1 MEFFVV
7 YTKCGSLIPC
17 RLTSFSLMSVSRF
30 FICPLLVLLIRPAC
44 VHAQEFQET
53 ASHTVTISIGR
64 IAVLAVSGNPAPLIV
79 DKTSDRE
86 SISLTDGS
94 TFYNLT
100 TNIENVILTAELDFE
115 MPEGTELWITGDTS
129 LGQSHGRIRLT
140 GTGGNSSMVTQISRG
155 LENGRVLTYEFV
167 AGESAVAV
175 PFQSRQVTISLLDSQ
190 TGKEHKV
197 VQTVFFSV
205 SSGSYLEA
213 TN

>member
-1 MEFFVV
+1 
-7 YTKCGSLIPC
+7 
-17 RLTSFSLMSVSRF
+17 MSVTRF
-30 FICPLLVLLIRPAC
+30 FICSLLVLLIGPAC
-44 VHAQEFQET
+44 VHAQELQET
-53 ASHTVTISIGR
+53 ASHTVTVSIGR
-64 IAVLAVSGNPAPLIV
+64 IAALAVSGNPAPLIV
-79 DKTSDRE
+79 DKTSDSE

-100 TNIENVILTAELDFE
+100 TNIKNVLLSAKLDSE

-129 LGQSHGRIRLT
+129 LGQSHGRVKLT
-140 GTGGNSSMVTQISRG
+140 GTGDDTHLVTQISRG

-167 AGESAVAV
+167 ANEGAVAV

-190 TGKEHKV
+190 TWKERKV

-205 SSGSYLEA
+205 SSGSFAEA

>member
-1 MEFFVV
+1 
-7 YTKCGSLIPC
+7 
-17 RLTSFSLMSVSRF
+17 MSVSRLYV
-30 FICPLLVLLIRPAC
+30 CSLLVLLIGPTI
-44 VHAQEFQET
+44 VHAQELQDV

-79 DKTSDRE
+79 DKMNDSER
-86 SISLTDGS
+86 ISLTDGS

-100 TNIENVILTAELDFE
+100 TNIENVSITANLDFE

-129 LGQSHGRIRLT
+129 LGQSHGRIRLS
-140 GTGGNSSMVTQISRG
+140 GTGGDSHLVTQISRG

-167 AGESAVAV
+167 ASESAVAV
-175 PFQSRQVTISLLDSQ
+175 PFQSRQVTISLLDTQ
-190 TGKEHKV
+190 TGQQHQV

-205 SSGSYLEA
+205 SSGSYAET